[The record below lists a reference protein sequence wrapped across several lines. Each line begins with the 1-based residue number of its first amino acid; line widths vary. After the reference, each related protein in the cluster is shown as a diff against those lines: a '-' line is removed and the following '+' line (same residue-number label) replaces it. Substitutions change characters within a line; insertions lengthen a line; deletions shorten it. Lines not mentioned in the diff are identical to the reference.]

1 MNTCF
6 EDAVVHAV
14 NKGYDA
20 DTVGAVTGMMAG
32 AMYGYKSIPKRWLK
46 ALVKRDELLDM
57 AEKLYDLGTVEITPG
72 MEKEIAG
79 E

>member
-46 ALVKRDELLDM
+46 ALVKRDELLAM
-57 AEKLYDLGTVEITPG
+57 AEKLYDMGTVRVPPRMTEE
-72 MEKEIAG
+72 MAG

>member
-1 MNTCF
+1 
-6 EDAVVHAV
+6 
-14 NKGYDA
+14 
-20 DTVGAVTGMMAG
+20 MMAG

-46 ALVKRDELLDM
+46 ALVKRDELLAM